1 MHNFL
6 FVRDI
11 IPFNVRNNLD
21 VDNLEAIWI
30 ELFLKKKKPIVV
42 GCVYR
47 PPKKPNFL
55 EEFKGVLSKIEL

>member
-1 MHNFL
+1 MCI

-11 IPFNVRNNLD
+11 LPFNVRNNLD
-21 VDNLEAIWI
+21 VDILEAIWI
-30 ELFLKKKKPIVV
+30 ELFLKKTKPIVV

-47 PPKKPNFL
+47 PPKKLNFL